1 MADSQVETLGSVD
14 APTQD
19 IRLLVVDSSLEEKIG
34 FTAKTQ

>member
-19 IRLLVVDSSLEEKIG
+19 TRLLVVDSSLEERTG
-34 FTAKTQ
+34 FLEVTQ